1 MIGLA
6 GHLLRLWQQLKY
18 ATESSGLLSL
28 PARLRIVGVLFDV
41 SGLASRLV
49 REAKLLDSLLSRFD
63 TSMYLSWP

>member
-1 MIGLA
+1 MNEDGIGGRRVIGLA

-41 SGLASRLV
+41 SGL
-49 REAKLLDSLLSRFD
+49 LSPFR
-63 TSMYLSWP
+63 S